1 MTRRPRVAR
10 QDRWVPPPCIM
21 AIMGWEFLGEVNMA
35 RAGKCGPFYPQT
47 DKKLFVADVQTIAE
61 AMLLRYDVREAES
74 AT

>member
-1 MTRRPRVAR
+1 
-10 QDRWVPPPCIM
+10 M